1 MRKLPLTCS
10 VPMSRS
16 KILYYGAAVALALN
30 SFASEPLVEEPK
42 PKKAEAPAVHTV
54 KRGVLKVKANVDAVL
69 ESAEM
74 QPVKI
79 VPKSW
84 SDLTVAETVAH
95 GAKVSKGD
103 ILVRLETEKIRDQIE
118 DLENERPGSKIAYEL
133 ATAELENLEQTTPLK
148 LDSAKR
154 AFRNAD
160 EDYGYYEST
169 GRPQREKST
178 KFSLKSS
185 EQRLDNAMEELK
197 QLEKMYEADDITEET
212 EEIVLKRQKFSVE
225 AAQFFLESA
234 KLNTT
239 RDLEIFIP
247 REYEN
252 LKNSR
257 REQELS
263 LTLAEQNLPRTLAK
277 KRLDYEK
284 LKRDQKKGEKR
295 LGDLKGDLEMLT
307 VRAPMDGMVY
317 YGACENGKWTS
328 GGVVAK
334 KLIPG
339 GKLSAN
345 EVFMTIVDPDK
356 LVLKTTVQESDLS
369 NFKVGQK
376 GTASPVAAPDKKLA
390 AKLEDLGQIPL
401 PGGGYEA
408 RISFRKDK
416 TVRLVPGMNCKVSF
430 TEGTG
435 EEVLLVP
442 KGAVQGEGDEKY
454 VMLAKRGTDGEKQ
467 IVKTGKSDDKNIQIL
482 EGLSEGDKVL
492 VKATEKTP
500 AKPEGGAKA
509 GEKAAVGKE
518 APKKE

>member
-1 MRKLPLTCS
+1 MSLSNVLPIGML
-10 VPMSRS
+10 
-16 KILYYGAAVALALN
+16 LAVALN
-30 SFASEPLVEEPK
+30 GPASEPLVDEAKTKKPEP
-42 PKKAEAPAVHTV
+42 PATHTV
-54 KRGVLKVKANVDAVL
+54 KRGVLKSKANVDAVL

-79 VPKSW
+79 VPNSW
-84 SDLTVAETVAH
+84 SDLTVAEVVPH

-118 DLENERPGSKIAYEL
+118 DLENERPGAKLAFEL

-160 EDYGYYEST
+160 EDYSYYEST

-197 QLEKMYEADDITEET
+197 QLEKMYEADDLTEET

-225 AAQFFLESA
+225 AAQFFLENS
-234 KLNTT
+234 KLNST
-239 RDLEIFIP
+239 RDLEVMIP

-263 LTLAEQNLPRTLAK
+263 LALAEQNLPRALAK
-277 KRLDYEK
+277 KKLDYEK
-284 LKRDQKKGEKR
+284 LKRDQKKAEKK
-295 LGDLKGDLEMLT
+295 LADLKSDAELLT
-307 VRAPMDGMVY
+307 VRSPADGMVY

-328 GGVVAK
+328 GGAVAK

-339 GKLSAN
+339 GKLMAN
-345 EVFMTIVDPDK
+345 EVFMTIVDPEK
-356 LVLKTTVQESDLS
+356 LVLKATIQESELS
-369 NFKVGQK
+369 HFKVGQK
-376 GTASPVAAPDKKLA
+376 GTAAPIAAPDKKLPVR
-390 AKLEDLGQIPL
+390 LEDLGYVPL

-408 RISFRKDK
+408 RLSVKRDK
-416 TVRLVPGMNCKVSF
+416 SVRLVPGMTCKVSL

-435 EEVLLVP
+435 EETLLVP
-442 KGAVQGEGDEKY
+442 KEAVQSEGDEKF
-454 VMLAKRGTDGEKQ
+454 VMLAKKGTEGEKQ

-482 EGLSEGDKVL
+482 EGLSEGDKIL
-492 VKATEKTP
+492 VKAAEKTP
-500 AKPEGGAKA
+500 PKPA
-509 GEKAAVGKE
+509 GKPAA
-518 APKKE
+518 AKKE